1 MKEEIERLSE
11 LTGVKQ
17 DWQDLKNNYEGL
29 AKRYEM
35 AEDQLVCIKKE
46 LEALT
51 VSSGNESEQLKQ
63 EIKYLKDQRLLSD
76 AHWESILADKE
87 EELKKQSRS
96 AQKKEYELCQ
106 KIQELQERV

>member
-35 AEDQLVCIKKE
+35 AED
-46 LEALT
+46 
-51 VSSGNESEQLKQ
+51 
-63 EIKYLKDQRLLSD
+63 
-76 AHWESILADKE
+76 
-87 EELKKQSRS
+87 
-96 AQKKEYELCQ
+96 
-106 KIQELQERV
+106 